1 MQPQISNTF
10 ALSAQKPAVS
20 VDHINNYYLL
30 TATRTVPAVNDPG
43 WVLVAPGGQIPV
55 PVTATPYLWHKAVTI
70 LTDGTELDPYV
81 EFGGSLG
88 QNGID
93 YDLVPSH
100 STIIHK
106 EDDSYDP
113 TQVSCGLILRN
124 ADGTATQQ
132 GTVPAGYSVQVS
144 IDNAAASSYTLGANI
159 ATANHT
165 VISFILK
172 YGSIVIE
179 RHDIRVFTEGSQG
192 LQGRG
197 IYSMDTRFK
206 ANATGTTPACASD
219 SDWAGWSDLSA
230 AGYSSENKYL
240 FRCVRTVYLESDGT
254 YSSPEFVIDGPTV
267 WGHDAEDVYICDLT
281 NESDIIPTD
290 SESKT
295 TGQIILSTTIR
306 LYKGATPQ
314 TINKPTGNH
323 LRIAGIA
330 PSVSPSSA
338 TANSYTL
345 TWTIPSG
352 TTIGFE
358 ELGIE
363 IDANSDFSAA
373 FSLAKVKS
381 GAAGVSPTV
390 YQILPS
396 AAQYNAA
403 RDGNNYVPSTISPTC
418 GYVKKTGNTTTIVN
432 EVSAAF
438 DNLNLYFRRKS
449 RSTGTWEDGLYYK
462 YADKKTEKLVN
473 LSVADFKEIEF
484 VIANNVSGASVQAN
498 NIAGIIDTE
507 SIPIVADGQSITG
520 PAGRGVKSIVSRF
533 KTTTANTAPAVPASL
548 DDWAG
553 WSELDD
559 VTYNATNKYLWRCT
573 QIIYLLPDGTDDTPE
588 YSIDGP
594 SVWGHESVDPFTVDL
609 SNESDVI
616 PTDSAGKTTGQ
627 VVITTRLRL
636 YEGATL
642 KTISRPD
649 PSTIQ
654 LAGITPSVSPGT
666 ATANYY
672 DITWTIPTATVIS
685 ADRYE
690 VTFTPKT
697 NYSIVF
703 SVVRVKG
710 GAKGDSPAIYQLKPS
725 TDQFSIGRTDA
736 NGYIPATVQLKCG
749 YVKTQGTD
757 TTIVADSTSAFDGYQ
772 IYFRRKKRV
781 DDSWDYSNNSF
792 RKYTTAN
799 YNSYLKSIDVS
810 LYKAVEFI
818 ICSNSSATISDP
830 NENYANVIG
839 LIDREVVPIVV
850 DGRVGNT
857 GPTGNGISSD
867 QFYYCLTATQAPPS
881 TENLDVEHG
890 WYIKGSQGCPTYPTQ
905 MQSFL
910 WECEYIQYT
919 TNPNL
924 NQKILRLS
932 SFYNLAIRPQ
942 LLRNTAFDGD
952 LSDVWGALT
961 NGRVNPEAIGACA
974 GYQCEPYEYNAD
986 WNHNTCND
994 YLTQVVYH
1002 QDPTKGRLL
1011 KPSTWYTLSFYTRL
1025 RRYLNVTSNAY
1036 GFSGQFQQIYLRKGS
1051 YRLVLNGHCSA
1062 AARAAAQ
1069 PVSLRAYIFGP
1080 MGSGSGW
1087 NTNRISEIKT
1097 VYDSTKESDILTIG
1111 GDYWL
1116 ISDHTVRITEEQ
1128 YNALS
1133 EQQKALYECFDP
1145 EGVYQVGFYAFKAQG
1160 QGGDAG
1166 ETVTVNWWYVKSE
1179 SDDNRLDAYCYPG
1192 VGDTTE
1198 QMFVDGAVQ
1207 SGRYDCQ
1214 SNFYLADDEEHADSQ
1229 GWTRHYLTFKT
1240 HSTFDI
1246 ISGNS
1251 HWTPDDNRQILFRL
1265 FRTWVEIGKIK
1276 LEEGFLPTDWCEMED
1291 ESIIDCTHNP
1301 RGTWQSSA
1309 EHQSDLENATYYY
1322 CNGTRDVV
1330 QALAGAGTTLKK
1342 YWRLKHRTSA
1352 AGYYN
1357 SVQPYLDPEHWEE
1370 AVHFKFVVVDAMF
1383 AEEINSDKIIAQK
1396 VRVYN
1401 QQRTKGLIIDPG
1413 ETYPF
1418 QMGPVGNPN
1427 FKIDID
1433 GKLFSTGADITGKI
1447 TATSGKIAGFTISGN
1462 NLTAGNNTELKF
1474 GSGSKMTLG
1483 SSPFIST
1490 FANLSYSKTV
1500 NINGG
1505 VNEYI
1510 PVSYPFTCKENARV
1524 TLEPASGDDLNFKNF
1539 FAANIF
1545 DISYYS
1551 KRVLTDN
1558 NNRYGFQ
1565 YAMIGSGHVVMDGIV
1580 DGVCCDKITFSRD
1593 DVIELLRPPF
1603 HSNRILVN
1611 STHLRNHI
1619 VLPDMLSLLTTL
1631 GVGFVKSDNPT
1642 LFTFKM
1648 EIVNIGNPVGL
1659 MGRNAFEISDER
1671 PYYVNVFPRLFR
1683 NGTERN
1689 WTVEDEYYRNNY
1701 YGFLLRSN
1709 SITSVLFVYDSSQS
1723 EANRFRAY
1731 LNEDHD
1737 TIYTPPSY

>member
-20 VDHINNYYLL
+20 VDHINNYYML

-113 TQVSCGLILRN
+113 AQVSCGLILRN

-144 IDNAAASSYTLGANI
+144 IDNAAASSYTLGTNI

-219 SDWAGWSDLSA
+219 TDWAGWSALSA

-254 YSSPEFVIDGPTV
+254 YSNPEFVIDGPTV
-267 WGHDAEDVYICDLT
+267 WGHDADDVYICDLT
-281 NESDIIPTD
+281 NQSAIIPTD
-290 SESKT
+290 SQSKT
-295 TGQIILSTTIR
+295 TAQIILSTSIH
-306 LYKGATPQ
+306 LYKGAAAQ
-314 TINKPTGNH
+314 SINKPTGDH
-323 LRIAGIA
+323 LKIAGIA
-330 PSVSPSSA
+330 PVVSPDSNTA
-338 TANSYTL
+338 TGYTL
-345 TWTIPSG
+345 TWTIPAG
-352 TTIGFE
+352 TTISFE
-358 ELGIE
+358 ELAIE
-363 IDANSDFSAA
+363 IAANSDFSAV

-396 AAQYNAA
+396 ASQYNAA

-438 DNLNLYFRRKS
+438 DSLNLYFRRKS

-484 VIANNVSGASVQAN
+484 VIANNVSGSSVQAN

-520 PAGRGVKSIVSRF
+520 PAGRGVKSITSRY
-533 KTTTANTAPAVPASL
+533 KTTTTNTAPALPTSL
-548 DDWAG
+548 EDWNG
-553 WSELDD
+553 WSGIDS
-559 VTYNATNKYLWRCT
+559 VTYNSTKKYLWRCT

-666 ATANYY
+666 ATAYYY

-736 NGYIPATVQLKCG
+736 NGYNPATVQLKCG

-830 NENYANVIG
+830 NENYANVTG

-952 LSDVWGALT
+952 LSEVWGALT

-1051 YRLVLNGHCSA
+1051 YRLVLNGYCSA

-1080 MGSGSGW
+1080 MGSGTGW

-1145 EGVYQVGFYAFKAQG
+1145 EGIYQVGFYAFKAQG

-1265 FRTWVEIGKIK
+1265 FRTCVEIGKIK

-1383 AEEINSDKIIAQK
+1383 AEEINSANIIAQK

-1401 QQRTKGLIIDPG
+1401 QARTKALIIDPG

-1418 QMGPVGNPN
+1418 QMGPVGSPN
-1427 FKIDID
+1427 VKIDID
-1433 GKLFSTGADITGKI
+1433 GKITASGADITGKI
-1447 TATSGKIAGFTISGN
+1447 TATSGKIGGFTISNDTLTGGN
-1462 NLTAGNNTELKF
+1462 NAELVF

-1483 SSPFIST
+1483 SAPFVSR

-1500 NINGG
+1500 QINGG
-1505 VNEYI
+1505 IGEYR
-1510 PVSYPFTCKENARV
+1510 PQSYDFACKENARV
-1524 TLEPASGDDLNFKNF
+1524 TLDPASGTGVNFRNF

-1551 KRVLTDN
+1551 RRLQTGN

-1565 YAMIGSGHVVMDGIV
+1565 YAMIGSGHVVMDGII
-1580 DGVCCDKITFSRD
+1580 DGVCCDKITFSGNYA
-1593 DVIELLRPPF
+1593 IELLRPPF
-1603 HSNRILVN
+1603 HSNRIIVN
-1611 STHLRNHI
+1611 SSHYYNHL
-1619 VLPDMLSLLTTL
+1619 VLPDILSLFTTI
-1631 GVGFVKSDNPT
+1631 GNGFISSSNPT
-1642 LFTFKM
+1642 MFTFKM
-1648 EIVNIGNPVGL
+1648 EIINIGQPIGL
-1659 MGRNAFEISDER
+1659 LGRNYQMEVSGEKPFN
-1671 PYYVNVFPRLFR
+1671 VNEFPRLFR
-1683 NGTERN
+1683 NGSEQNRIA
-1689 WTVEDEYYRNNY
+1689 DGSYIGL
-1701 YGFLLRSN
+1701 YGFALGSN
-1709 SITSVLFVYDSSQS
+1709 SRVSVLFVYDSSMA
-1723 EANRFRAY
+1723 EANRFKAF
-1731 LNEDHD
+1731 LNDDHD
-1737 TIYTPPSY
+1737 TVYTPSNNY

>member
-113 TQVSCGLILRN
+113 AQVSCGLILRN

-144 IDNAAASSYTLGANI
+144 IDNAAASSYTLGTNI

-206 ANATGTTPACASD
+206 ANSTGTTPACASD

-254 YSSPEFVIDGPTV
+254 YSNPEFVIDGPTV
-267 WGHDAEDVYICDLT
+267 WGHDADDVYICDLT
-281 NESDIIPTD
+281 NQSDIIPTD
-290 SESKT
+290 SQSKT
-295 TGQIILSTTIR
+295 TAQIILSTSIH
-306 LYKGATPQ
+306 LYKGSTAQ
-314 TINKPTGNH
+314 SINKPTGDH
-323 LRIAGIA
+323 LKIAGIA
-330 PSVSPSSA
+330 PVVSPASNTA
-338 TANSYTL
+338 TGYTL
-345 TWTIPSG
+345 TWTIPAN
-352 TTIGFE
+352 TTINFE
-358 ELGIE
+358 NLAIE
-363 IDANSDFSAA
+363 IAANSDFSAV
-373 FSLAKVKS
+373 FSLAKVKG
-381 GAAGVSPTV
+381 GAAGISPTV

-396 AAQYNAA
+396 ASQYNAA

-438 DNLNLYFRRKS
+438 DSLNLYFRRKS

-484 VIANNVSGASVQAN
+484 VIANNVSGSSVQAN

-520 PAGRGVKSIVSRF
+520 PAGRGVKSITSRY
-533 KTTTANTAPAVPASL
+533 KTTTTNTAPALPTSL
-548 DDWAG
+548 EDWNG
-553 WSELDD
+553 WSAIDS
-559 VTYNATNKYLWRCT
+559 VTYNSTNKYLWRCT

-616 PTDSAGKTTGQ
+616 PTDSDGNTTSI

-642 KTISRPD
+642 KNISRPD

-654 LAGITPSVSPGT
+654 IAGVTPAVSPGT
-666 ATANYY
+666 STSSYY
-672 DITWTIPTATVIS
+672 DITWTFPANTAIS

-703 SVVRVKG
+703 SLIRVKG
-710 GAKGDSPAIYQLKPS
+710 GAKGDSPAVYQLKPS
-725 TDQFSIGRTDA
+725 TAQFSIGRTDA
-736 NGYIPATVQLKCG
+736 NGYNPATVQLKCG

-881 TENLDVEHG
+881 TDNLDVEHG

-952 LSDVWGALT
+952 LSEVWGALT

-1025 RRYLNVTSNAY
+1025 RRYLDVTSNAY
-1036 GFSGQFQQIYLRKGS
+1036 GFSDQFQQIYLRKGS

-1145 EGVYQVGFYAFKAQG
+1145 EGIYQVGFYAFKAQG

-1179 SDDNRLDAYCYPG
+1179 SDDNRLDAYCHPG

-1207 SGRYDCQ
+1207 SGHYDCQ

-1246 ISGNS
+1246 ISGDS

-1291 ESIIDCTHNP
+1291 ESFTDCTHNP
-1301 RGTWQSSA
+1301 RGSWKSSGNV
-1309 EHQSDLENATYYY
+1309 SDPEDATYYY
-1322 CNGTRDVV
+1322 CNGVRDVV
-1330 QALAGAGTTLKK
+1330 QALAEPGSPVLA

-1352 AGYYN
+1352 AGYSN
-1357 SVQPYLDPEHWEE
+1357 SVQPCLDPEHWEK
-1370 AVHFKFVVVDAMF
+1370 ASHFKFVVVDAMF
-1383 AEEINSDKIIAQK
+1383 AEEINSANIIAQK

-1401 QQRTKGLIIDPG
+1401 QARTKALIIDPG

-1418 QMGPVGNPN
+1418 QMGPVGSPN
-1427 FKIDID
+1427 VKIDID
-1433 GKLFSTGADITGKI
+1433 GKITASGADITGKI
-1447 TATSGKIAGFTISGN
+1447 TATSGNIGGFTISE
-1462 NLTAGNNTELKF
+1462 NLISAGTNAKMTF
-1474 GSGSKMTLG
+1474 GSNNASAGVFLTSFGNVSTSKKVT
-1483 SSPFIST
+1483 
-1490 FANLSYSKTV
+1490 
-1500 NINGG
+1500 INAG
-1505 VNEYI
+1505 VNDYVESLVTFDY
-1510 PVSYPFTCKENARV
+1510 KENSRIKI
-1524 TLEPASGDDLNFKNF
+1524 TIASNLVNSNNQYKNF
-1539 FAANIF
+1539 FAAN
-1545 DISYYS
+1545 
-1551 KRVLTDN
+1551 VLDVAYHSRMATN
-1558 NNRYGFQ
+1558 HQNRYGFQ
-1565 YAMIGSGHVVMDGIV
+1565 YGMIGNGHIVMDGIV
-1580 DGVCCDKITFSRD
+1580 EGVACDLITFSRANS
-1593 DVIELLRPPF
+1593 IHLIKPPLY
-1603 HSNRILVN
+1603 SNRIIVN
-1611 STHLRNHI
+1611 SNNNNFCYV
-1619 VLPDMLSLLTTL
+1619 VLPDI
-1631 GVGFVKSDNPT
+1631 KSMFSTIGRDFFLDNPT
-1642 LFTFKM
+1642 NPSLFTFKM
-1648 EIVNIGNPVGL
+1648 DIVNVG
-1659 MGRNAFEISDER
+1659 
-1671 PYYVNVFPRLFR
+1671 
-1683 NGTERN
+1683 
-1689 WTVEDEYYRNNY
+1689 NNY
-1701 YGFLLRSN
+1701 NIGVFGRARIEVSAGYYPFNRNEYPLLYYWGSQLTPNYDWAFSVAPKRRL
-1709 SITSVLFVYDSSQS
+1709 SVLLIYDASAGDQYKYTAMLEYDRDTVYTS
-1723 EANRFRAY
+1723 
-1731 LNEDHD
+1731 
-1737 TIYTPPSY
+1737 PSY

>member
-144 IDNAAASSYTLGANI
+144 IDNGAAASYTLGTNI

-206 ANATGTTPACASD
+206 ANATSTTPACASD
-219 SDWAGWSDLSA
+219 ADWAKWSALSG

-254 YSSPEFVIDGPTV
+254 YSTPEFVIDGPTV
-267 WGHDAEDVYICDLT
+267 WGHDAEDVYAVDLT
-281 NESDIIPTD
+281 NQSDIIPTD

-373 FSLAKVKS
+373 FSLAKVKG

-438 DNLNLYFRRKS
+438 DSLNLYFRRKS

-498 NIAGIIDTE
+498 NVAGIIDTE

-559 VTYNATNKYLWRCT
+559 VTYNATKKYLWRCT

-594 SVWGHESVDPFTVDL
+594 SVWGHESADPFTVDL

-616 PTDSAGKTTGQ
+616 PTDSDGKTTGQ

-642 KTISRPD
+642 KTISRPA

-666 ATANYY
+666 STSSYY
-672 DITWTIPTATVIS
+672 DITWTIPANTTIS

-710 GAKGDSPAIYQLKPS
+710 GAKGDSPAVYQLKPS
-725 TDQFSIGRTDA
+725 TDQFSISRTDA
-736 NGYIPATVQLKCG
+736 NGYNPATVQLKCG

-830 NENYANVIG
+830 NENYANVTG
-839 LIDREVVPIVV
+839 LIDREVVPIVA

-857 GPTGNGISSD
+857 GSTGNGISSD
-867 QFYYCLTATQAPPS
+867 QFFYCLTPTQVPPS

-890 WYIKGSQGCPTYPTQ
+890 WYEKGSQGCPTYPTQ

-952 LSDVWGALT
+952 LSEVWGALT

-994 YLTQVVYH
+994 YLTQVVYY

-1051 YRLVLNGHCSA
+1051 YRLVVNGHCSA

-1145 EGVYQVGFYAFKAQG
+1145 EGIYLVGFYAYKTQG

-1207 SGRYDCQ
+1207 SGHYDCQ
-1214 SNFYLADDEEHADSQ
+1214 SNFYLADDEEHTDSQ

-1383 AEEINSDKIIAQK
+1383 AEEINSANIIAQK

-1401 QQRTKGLIIDPG
+1401 QARTKALIIDPG

-1418 QMGPVGNPN
+1418 QMGPVGSPN
-1427 FKIDID
+1427 VKIDID
-1433 GKLFSTGADITGKI
+1433 GKITASGADITGKI
-1447 TATSGKIAGFTISGN
+1447 TATSGNIGGFTISE
-1462 NLTAGNNTELKF
+1462 NLISAGTNAKMTF
-1474 GSGSKMTLG
+1474 GSNNASAGVFLTSFGNVSTSKQVT
-1483 SSPFIST
+1483 
-1490 FANLSYSKTV
+1490 
-1500 NINGG
+1500 INAG
-1505 VNEYI
+1505 VNDYVESLVTFGY
-1510 PVSYPFTCKENARV
+1510 KENSRIKI
-1524 TLEPASGDDLNFKNF
+1524 TIASSLVNSNDQYRNF
-1539 FAANIF
+1539 FAAN
-1545 DISYYS
+1545 
-1551 KRVLTDN
+1551 VLDVAYHSRMATN
-1558 NNRYGFQ
+1558 HQNRYGFQ
-1565 YAMIGSGHVVMDGIV
+1565 YGMIGNGHIVMDGIV
-1580 DGVCCDKITFSRD
+1580 EGVACDLITFGQSNS
-1593 DVIELLRPPF
+1593 IHLIKPPLY
-1603 HSNRILVN
+1603 SNRIIVN
-1611 STHLRNHI
+1611 SNNNRGCYI
-1619 VLPDMLSLLTTL
+1619 VLPDI
-1631 GVGFVKSDNPT
+1631 KSMFSTIGRDFFLDNPT
-1642 LFTFKM
+1642 NPSLFTFKM
-1648 EIVNIGNPVGL
+1648 DIVNVG
-1659 MGRNAFEISDER
+1659 
-1671 PYYVNVFPRLFR
+1671 
-1683 NGTERN
+1683 
-1689 WTVEDEYYRNNY
+1689 NNY
-1701 YGFLLRSN
+1701 NIGVFGRARIQVSADYYPFNRNEYPLLYYWGSQLTPNYDWAFSVAPKRRL
-1709 SITSVLFVYDSSQS
+1709 SVLLIYDASAADQYKYTAML
-1723 EANRFRAY
+1723 EYDR
-1731 LNEDHD
+1731 D
-1737 TIYTPPSY
+1737 TVYTPPSY

>member
-10 ALSAQKPAVS
+10 TLSAEKPAVS

-55 PVTATPYLWHKAVTI
+55 PVTATPYLWHKAVTV
-70 LTDGTELDPYV
+70 LTDGSELDPYV

-132 GTVPAGYSVQVS
+132 SSVPAGYSVQVS
-144 IDNAAASSYTLGANI
+144 IDNGTASAYTLGTNI

-206 ANATGTTPACASD
+206 ANATGTTPTCQSD
-219 SDWAGWSDLSA
+219 TDWAGWSLLSG

-240 FRCVRTVYLESDGT
+240 FRCIRTVYLEPDGT
-254 YSSPEFVIDGPTV
+254 YSTPEFVIDGPTV
-267 WGHDAEDVYICDLT
+267 WGHDADDVYICDLT
-281 NESDIIPTD
+281 NESAVIPTD
-290 SESKT
+290 SQSKT
-295 TGQIILSTTIR
+295 TAQITLSTSIH
-306 LYKGATPQ
+306 LYKGAAAQ
-314 TINKPTGNH
+314 SINKPTGDH
-323 LRIAGIA
+323 LKIAGV
-330 PSVSPSSA
+330 PPVVSPSSA
-338 TANSYTL
+338 TATGYTL
-345 TWTIPSG
+345 TWTIPAN
-352 TTIGFE
+352 TTISFE

-363 IDANSDFSAA
+363 IDANNDFSAV

-418 GYVKKTGNTTTIVN
+418 GYVKKTGATTTIVN

-438 DNLNLYFRRKS
+438 DGLNLYFRRKS
-449 RSTGTWEDGLYYK
+449 RTTDTWEDGLYYK

-473 LSVADFKEIEF
+473 LSVADFKEILF

-498 NIAGIIDTE
+498 NLTGIIDTE

-520 PAGRGVKSIVSRF
+520 PAGRGVKSITSRY
-533 KTTTANTAPAVPASL
+533 KTTTTNTAPALPTSL
-548 DDWAG
+548 EDWNG
-553 WSELDD
+553 WSAIDS
-559 VTYNATNKYLWRCT
+559 VTYNSTNKYLWRCT

-616 PTDSAGKTTGQ
+616 PTDSDGKTTGS

-654 LAGITPSVSPGT
+654 IAGITPSVTPST
-666 ATANYY
+666 STSSYY
-672 DITWTIPTATVIS
+672 DITWTFPANTTIS

-703 SVVRVKG
+703 SVIRVKG
-710 GAKGDSPAIYQLKPS
+710 GAKGDSPAVYQLNPS
-725 TDQFSIGRTDA
+725 TAQFSVARTD
-736 NGYIPATVQLKCG
+736 NDGYSPATVQLKCG
-749 YVKTQGTD
+749 YVKTQGAD
-757 TTIVADSTSAFDGYQ
+757 TSIVDHATSSFDNYL
-772 IYFRRKKRV
+772 IYFRRKLRSN
-781 DDSWDYSNNSF
+781 DTWEDSNNRF
-792 RKYTTAN
+792 KKYTVAN
-799 YNSYLKSIDVS
+799 YNSYLSSINVANI
-810 LYKAVEFI
+810 KAIEFI
-818 ICSNSSATISDP
+818 ICKNTNATISDS
-830 NENYANVIG
+830 NLDYSSVTG
-839 LIDREVVPIVV
+839 LIDREVVPIVI
-850 DGRVGNT
+850 DGKIGNT

-867 QFYYCLTATQAPPS
+867 QFFYCLTATQAPPS
-881 TENLDVEHG
+881 TDNLDVEHG
-890 WYIKGSQGCPTYPTQ
+890 WYLKGSQGCPTYPTQ

-910 WECEYIQYT
+910 WECEYVQYT

-952 LSDVWGALT
+952 LSEVWRNLT

-974 GYQCEPYEYNAD
+974 GYQCEPYETHSD

-994 YLTQVVYH
+994 YLSQTVYH

-1025 RRYLNVTSNAY
+1025 RRYLNITSNEY
-1036 GFSGQFQQIYLRKGS
+1036 GFAHQYQQIYLRKGS

-1062 AARAAAQ
+1062 AARAANQ

-1087 NTNRISEIKT
+1087 NTNRVSEIKT
-1097 VYDSTKESDILTIG
+1097 EYDSTKESDILTIG

-1179 SDDNRLDAYCYPG
+1179 DDDNRLDAYCYPG
-1192 VGDTTE
+1192 VGDTAE

-1207 SGRYDCQ
+1207 SGKYDCQ
-1214 SNFYLADDEEHADSQ
+1214 SNFYLANDEEHADSQ

-1291 ESIIDCTHNP
+1291 ESFTDCTHNP
-1301 RGTWQSSA
+1301 RGSWKSSGNV
-1309 EHQSDLENATYYY
+1309 SDPEDATYYY
-1322 CNGTRDVV
+1322 CNGVRDVV
-1330 QALAGAGTTLKK
+1330 QALAEPGSTVLA

-1352 AGYYN
+1352 AGYSN
-1357 SVQPYLDPEHWEE
+1357 SVQPCLDPEHWEK
-1370 AVHFKFVVVDAMF
+1370 ASHFKFVVVDAMF
-1383 AEEINSDKIIAQK
+1383 AEEINSNKIIAQK

-1401 QQRTKGLIIDPG
+1401 QDQTKALIIDPG

-1418 QMGPVGNPN
+1418 QMGPVGSPN
-1427 FKIDID
+1427 VKIDID
-1433 GKLFSTGADITGKI
+1433 GKITASGADITGKI
-1447 TATSGKIAGFTISGN
+1447 TATSGSIGGFTISE
-1462 NLTAGNNTELKF
+1462 NLISAGTNAKMTF
-1474 GSGSKMTLG
+1474 GSNNASAGVFLTSFG
-1483 SSPFIST
+1483 NVST
-1490 FANLSYSKTV
+1490 TKRVT
-1500 NINGG
+1500 INAG
-1505 VNEYI
+1505 VNDYVESQVDFNY
-1510 PVSYPFTCKENARV
+1510 KENSRIKI
-1524 TLEPASGDDLNFKNF
+1524 TIASGLVNSNNQYKNF
-1539 FAANIF
+1539 FAANIL
-1545 DISYYS
+1545 DVAYHS
-1551 KRVLTDN
+1551 RMATN
-1558 NNRYGFQ
+1558 HQNRYGFQ
-1565 YAMIGSGHVVMDGIV
+1565 YGMIGNGHIVMDGIV
-1580 DGVCCDKITFSRD
+1580 EGVACDSITFSASNS
-1593 DVIELLRPPF
+1593 IHLIKPPLY
-1603 HSNRILVN
+1603 SNRIIAN
-1611 STHLRNHI
+1611 SYSNRNCYI
-1619 VLPDMLSLLTTL
+1619 VLPDI
-1631 GVGFVKSDNPT
+1631 KSMFSTIGRDFFLDNPT
-1642 LFTFKM
+1642 NPSLFTFKM
-1648 EIVNIGNPVGL
+1648 DIVNVGNNYNIGVF
-1659 MGRNAFEISDER
+1659 GRAHIQVSAD
-1671 PYYVNVFPRLFR
+1671 YYPF
-1683 NGTERN
+1683 
-1689 WTVEDEYYRNNY
+1689 YRNEYPLLY
-1701 YGFLLRSN
+1701 YWGSQLAPGYDWVFSVAPKRRL
-1709 SITSVLFVYDSSQS
+1709 SVLLIYDASADDQYKYTAILEYDRDTVY
-1723 EANRFRAY
+1723 N
-1731 LNEDHD
+1731 
-1737 TIYTPPSY
+1737 PPSY